1 MKEKNCINEKPA
13 GNAKQTENGEAEADK
28 GEKVKSTVIEL
39 DGKYFG
45 CNYCFVIVLST
56 FYFWLVKLDVG
67 CYVITQ
73 VV

>member
-45 CNYCFVIVLST
+45 CN
-56 FYFWLVKLDVG
+56 
-67 CYVITQ
+67 
-73 VV
+73 